1 MPADAFLQYSEHWIP
16 SCSLCRAH
24 VQPCPDS
31 IHRLVIMYRQDG
43 LLLLIR
49 YPDILSIVFQQMVVR
64 LLKQGFRR
72 KRRLIASIVSWEADI
87 VQLLIPDIRNLP
99 DNSPLDNCNRFHKL
113 QYQFSCWGHRCIC
126 YMVTLLMLWWIL
138 PGVWVVLYNVCVR
151 CPGAG

>member
-1 MPADAFLQYSEHWIP
+1 
-16 SCSLCRAH
+16 
-24 VQPCPDS
+24 
-31 IHRLVIMYRQDG
+31 MYRQDG

-126 YMVTLLMLWWIL
+126 YMVTLLML
-138 PGVWVVLYNVCVR
+138 
-151 CPGAG
+151 